1 LAAGS
6 ETVDSVAP
14 SCDYSAPMKF
24 YVTTAIDYI
33 NARPHIGHA
42 LEKIGADVAARYH
55 RLCGDEVFFL
65 TGTDEHSLNVQR
77 QAEKEGL
84 TPREYC
90 ERMIPS
96 FTDTWAKL
104 GISYDGFLRTTDPQH
119 EAAVGLV
126 FERLAKAGYLY
137 QADYEGLY
145 CPSCENY
152 YAEKD
157 APDFH
162 CPLHKRP
169 LERLK
174 EKNLF
179 FKLSAFQERLQK
191 LIETAEFR
199 IEPVI
204 RRNEILSLLRE
215 GLQDVSFTRANQKW
229 GVLSPVEPHQ
239 TVWIW
244 PDALTNYI
252 SAIGYGSD
260 EAKFRRWWPADVHII
275 GKDITRFHC
284 TIWPAMLLALELPL
298 PRMIFAHGFL
308 SVDGEKMSKTR
319 GTMIEPSQVLE
330 KYSADVLRY
339 YLMREVSF
347 GGDGDF
353 SWARVEQRYNAD
365 LANDLG
371 NLINRTLSMIHRYRG
386 GVVPEATDADLKA
399 DAEKMTATYRERMVQ
414 LDFSGALTELWTF
427 VTRANQYVEESKPW
441 ALAKD
446 AALTGRLDSVLYNLA
461 ESVRLISVLVM
472 PVLPTTAPQ
481 IRVQLG
487 VDDKPGLFAEEIT
500 WGRLAPGTKIGQV
513 APLFPK
519 RT

>member
-1 LAAGS
+1 
-6 ETVDSVAP
+6 
-14 SCDYSAPMKF
+14 MKF

-55 RLCGDEVFFL
+55 RLCGDDVFFL

-84 TPREYC
+84 SPSEYC
-90 ERMIPS
+90 ERMIPA
-96 FTDTWAKL
+96 FTEAWAKL

-119 EAAVGLV
+119 EAAVKLL
-126 FERLAKAGYLY
+126 FERLVKTGYLY
-137 QADYEGLY
+137 EGDYEGMY

-152 YAEKD
+152 YTEKD
-157 APDFH
+157 APDGQ
-162 CPLHKRP
+162 CPIHKRS
-169 LERLK
+169 LERVK
-174 EKNLF
+174 ERNLF
-179 FKLSAFQERLQK
+179 FKLSAFQEQLQK

-204 RRNEILSLLRE
+204 RRNEILGLIRE
-215 GLQDVSFTRANQKW
+215 GLQDVSFTRSNVRW
-229 GVLSPVEPHQ
+229 GVPSPVNPKQ
-239 TVWIW
+239 TIWIW
-244 PDALTNYI
+244 PDALTNYV

-260 EAKFRRWWPADVHII
+260 EAKFQHWWPADVHII

-284 TIWPAMLLALELPL
+284 TIWPAMLLALGLPL
-298 PRMIFAHGFL
+298 PKMVFAHGF
-308 SVDGEKMSKTR
+308 VTIDGEKISKTL
-319 GTMIEPSQVLE
+319 GNMIEPSQALE

-339 YLMREVSF
+339 YFMREVPF
-347 GGDGDF
+347 NGDGDF

-371 NLINRTLSMIHRYRG
+371 NLVNRTLSMIQRYRTG
-386 GVVPEATDADLKA
+386 IVPAAVDADLKA
-399 DAEKMTATYRERMVQ
+399 DGEKATTAYRAAMVE
-414 LDFSGALTELWTF
+414 LNFSGALEQAWSF
-427 VTRANQYVEESKPW
+427 ITRANRYVEETKPW

-446 AALTGRLDSVLYNLA
+446 PAQAARLNSVLYNLA
-461 ESVRLISVLVM
+461 ESVRLISVLVTPVM
-472 PVLPTTAPQ
+472 PTIAQQ
-481 IRVQLG
+481 IRIQLG
-487 VDDKPGLFAEEIT
+487 VTEKLQVLAEEIV
-500 WGRLAPGTKIGQV
+500 WGRLAPGTKIGQI

>member
-1 LAAGS
+1 
-6 ETVDSVAP
+6 
-14 SCDYSAPMKF
+14 MKF

-55 RLCGDEVFFL
+55 RLSGDDVFFL

-84 TPREYC
+84 SPREYC
-90 ERMIPS
+90 ERMIPA
-96 FTDTWAKL
+96 FTEAWAKL

-119 EAAVGLV
+119 EAAVQLL
-126 FERLAKAGYLY
+126 FERLVKTGYLY
-137 QADYEGLY
+137 EGDYEGMY

-152 YAEKD
+152 YTEKD
-157 APDFH
+157 APDGQ
-162 CPLHKRP
+162 CPIHKRS
-169 LERLK
+169 LERVK
-174 EKNLF
+174 ERNLF
-179 FKLSAFQERLQK
+179 FKLSAFQEQLQK

-204 RRNEILSLLRE
+204 RRNEILGLIRE
-215 GLQDVSFTRANQKW
+215 GLQDVSFTRSNVRW
-229 GVLSPVEPHQ
+229 GVPSPVSPKQ
-239 TVWIW
+239 TIWIW
-244 PDALTNYI
+244 PDALTNYV

-260 EAKFRRWWPADVHII
+260 EAKFQHWWPADVHII

-284 TIWPAMLLALELPL
+284 TIWPAMLLALGLPL
-298 PRMIFAHGFL
+298 PKMVFAHGF
-308 SVDGEKMSKTR
+308 VTIDGEKISKTL
-319 GTMIEPSQVLE
+319 GNMIEPSQALE
-330 KYSADVLRY
+330 RYSADVLRY
-339 YLMREVSF
+339 YFMREVPF
-347 GGDGDF
+347 NGDGDF

-371 NLINRTLSMIHRYRG
+371 NLVNRTLSMIQRYRD
-386 GVVPEATDADLKA
+386 GVVPTAADADLKA
-399 DAEKMTATYRERMVQ
+399 DGEKATAAYRAAMAELNFSTALEHVW
-414 LDFSGALTELWTF
+414 GF
-427 VTRANQYVEESKPW
+427 VTRANRYVEETKPW

-446 AALTGRLDSVLYNLA
+446 PAQATRLDSVLYNLA
-461 ESVRLISVLVM
+461 ESTRLISLLVTPFM
-472 PVLPTTAPQ
+472 PTIAHQ

-487 VDDKPGLFAEEIT
+487 ATEKLQVLSEEIV
-500 WGRLAPGTKIGQV
+500 WGRLAPGTKIGQI

>member
-1 LAAGS
+1 
-6 ETVDSVAP
+6 
-14 SCDYSAPMKF
+14 MKF

-33 NARPHIGHA
+33 NARPHLGHA
-42 LEKIGADVAARYH
+42 LEKIGADVCARYH
-55 RLCGDEVFFL
+55 RLCGDDVFFL

-77 QAEKEGL
+77 QAAKEEV

-96 FTDTWAKL
+96 FTDAWAKL
-104 GISYDGFLRTTDPQH
+104 GISYDSFLRTTDPQH
-119 EAAVGLV
+119 EAAVKLL
-126 FERLAKAGYLY
+126 FERLYKTGYLY
-137 QADYEGLY
+137 EGNYEGLY

-152 YAEKD
+152 YTEKD
-157 APDFH
+157 APDFQ

-169 LERLK
+169 LDRVQ

-204 RRNEILSLLRE
+204 RRNEILGLLRE
-215 GLQDVSFTRANQKW
+215 GLQDVSFTRSNVRW
-229 GVLSPVEPHQ
+229 GVPSPINPEQ
-239 TVWIW
+239 TIWIW

-260 EAKFRRWWPADVHII
+260 ETKFGRWWPADVHII

-284 TIWPAMLLALELPL
+284 TIWPAMLLAVGLPL
-298 PRMIFAHGFL
+298 PKMVFAHGFI
-308 SVDGEKMSKTR
+308 SVEGEKMSKTR
-319 GTMIEPSQVLE
+319 GTMIEPSAVLE
-330 KYSADVLRY
+330 KYNADVLRY
-339 YLMREVSF
+339 YLMREVPF
-347 GGDGDF
+347 NGDGDF
-353 SWARVEQRYNAD
+353 SWARLEQRYNAD

-371 NLINRTLSMIHRYRG
+371 NLVNRTLSMIQRYREC
-386 GVVPEATDADLKA
+386 VVPKSMDADLKA
-399 DAEKMTATYRERMVQ
+399 DAEKMTTAYRAGMVE
-414 LDFSGALTELWTF
+414 LNFSVALEHVWGF
-427 VTRANQYVEESKPW
+427 VTRANRYVEETKPW

-446 AALTGRLDSVLYNLA
+446 PAQAPRLDSVLYNLA
-461 ESVRLISVLVM
+461 EVVRLISVLVTPFM
-472 PVLPTTAPQ
+472 PTIAQQ
-481 IRVQLG
+481 IRLQLG
-487 VDDKPGLFAEEIT
+487 LPEKLQVFAEEIA
-500 WGRLAPGTKIGQV
+500 WGRLAPGTKIGQI

>member
-1 LAAGS
+1 
-6 ETVDSVAP
+6 
-14 SCDYSAPMKF
+14 MKF
-24 YVTTAIDYI
+24 YITTAIDYI
-33 NARPHIGHA
+33 NARPHLGHA

-55 RLCGDEVFFL
+55 RLCGDDVFFL

-84 TPREYC
+84 TPREFC
-90 ERMIPS
+90 ERMIPA
-96 FTDTWAKL
+96 FTDAWAQL

-119 EAAVGLV
+119 EAAVKLV

-152 YAEKD
+152 YTEKD
-157 APDFH
+157 ATDFQ
-162 CPLHKRP
+162 CPIHKRP
-169 LERLK
+169 LERVK

-191 LIETAEFR
+191 LIETSEFR
-199 IEPVI
+199 IEPVN
-204 RRNEILSLLRE
+204 RRNEILSLLRD
-215 GLQDVSFTRANQKW
+215 GLQDVSFTRANLKW

-239 TVWIW
+239 TIWIW

-260 EAKFRRWWPADVHII
+260 EKTFARWWPADVHVI

-298 PRMIFAHGFL
+298 PKMVFAHGFI
-308 SVDGEKMSKTR
+308 SVEGEKMSKTR

-330 KYSADVLRY
+330 KYSADPLRY
-339 YLMREVSF
+339 YLMREVPF
-347 GGDGDF
+347 NGDGDF
-353 SWARVEQRYNAD
+353 SWARLEQRYNAD

-371 NLINRTLSMIHRYRG
+371 NLVNRTLSMIQRYRG
-386 GVVPEATDADLKA
+386 GVVPKSSDPDLRA
-399 DAEKMTATYRERMVQ
+399 DAEKMTEAYRDRM
-414 LDFSGALTELWTF
+414 TELDYSVALEKLWAF
-427 VTRANQYVEESKPW
+427 VTRANRYVEESKPW

-446 AALTGRLDSVLYNLA
+446 ATQAARLDAVLYNLA
-461 ESVRLISVLVM
+461 ESVRLISVLVTPFM
-472 PVLPTTAPQ
+472 PTVAGQ
-481 IRVQLG
+481 IRAQLG
-487 VDDKPGLFAEEIT
+487 VGGNLGALAEEVQ
-500 WGRLAPGTKIGQV
+500 WGRLPAGTKHGRV

-519 RT
+519 KA

>member
-1 LAAGS
+1 
-6 ETVDSVAP
+6 
-14 SCDYSAPMKF
+14 MKF

-55 RLCGDEVFFL
+55 RLRGDEVYFL

-84 TPREYC
+84 TPREFC

-96 FTDTWAKL
+96 FTEAWAKL

-137 QADYEGLY
+137 QGDYEGLY

-152 YAEKD
+152 YTEKD
-157 APDFH
+157 APDFQ

-169 LERLK
+169 LERVK

-204 RRNEILSLLRE
+204 RRNEILGLLRE
-215 GLQDVSFTRANQKW
+215 GLQDVSFTRANLKW

-239 TVWIW
+239 TIWIW
-244 PDALTNYI
+244 PDALTNYV
-252 SAIGYGSD
+252 SATGYGSD

-284 TIWPAMLLALELPL
+284 TIWPAMLLALGLPL
-298 PRMIFAHGFL
+298 PKMVFAHGFI
-308 SVDGEKMSKTR
+308 SVEGEKMSKTR
-319 GTMIEPSQVLE
+319 GTMIEPAAVLE
-330 KYSADVLRY
+330 KYTADVLRY
-339 YLMREVSF
+339 YLMREVPF
-347 GGDGDF
+347 NGDGDF

-371 NLINRTLSMIHRYRG
+371 NLVNRTLSMIGRYRQG
-386 GVVPEATDADLKA
+386 TVPKAGRSDAADDDLRAT
-399 DAEKMTATYRERMVQ
+399 AERAVASYQERMNE
-414 LDFSGALTELWTF
+414 LDYSAALERSWAF
-427 VTRANQYVEESKPW
+427 ITRANRYVEESKPW

-446 AALTGRLDSVLYNLA
+446 AAQAARLDGVLYNLA
-461 ESVRLISVLVM
+461 ESVRLISVLVS
-472 PVLPTTAPQ
+472 PFTPTTSDA
-481 IRVQLG
+481 IRAQLG
-487 VDDKPGLFAEEIT
+487 VGDKPGLFAEET
-500 WGRLAPGTKIGQV
+500 NWGRLAPGTKIGQV

>member
-1 LAAGS
+1 
-6 ETVDSVAP
+6 
-14 SCDYSAPMKF
+14 MKF
-24 YVTTAIDYI
+24 YITTAIDYI

-55 RLCGDEVFFL
+55 RLCGDDVFFL

-84 TPREYC
+84 SPREYC
-90 ERMIPS
+90 ERMIPA
-96 FTDTWAKL
+96 FTEAWAKL

-119 EAAVGLV
+119 EAAVTLL
-126 FERLAKAGYLY
+126 FERLVKTGYLY
-137 QADYEGLY
+137 EGDYEGLY

-152 YAEKD
+152 YTEKD
-157 APDFH
+157 APDGQ
-162 CPLHKRP
+162 CPIHKRP
-169 LERLK
+169 LERVK
-174 EKNLF
+174 ERNLF
-179 FKLSAFQERLQK
+179 FKLSAFQDRLQK

-204 RRNEILSLLRE
+204 RRNEILGLIRE
-215 GLQDVSFTRANQKW
+215 GLQDVSFTRSNVRW
-229 GVLSPVEPHQ
+229 GVPSPVNPKQ
-239 TVWIW
+239 TIWIW
-244 PDALTNYI
+244 PDALTNYL

-260 EAKFRRWWPADVHII
+260 EAKFQHWWPADVHII

-298 PRMIFAHGFL
+298 PKMVFAHGF
-308 SVDGEKMSKTR
+308 VTIDGEKISKTL
-319 GTMIEPSQVLE
+319 GNMIEPSQALE

-339 YLMREVSF
+339 YFMREVPF
-347 GGDGDF
+347 NGDGDF

-371 NLINRTLSMIHRYRG
+371 NLVNRTLSMIQRYRA
-386 GVVPEATDADLKA
+386 GVVPTAADADLKA
-399 DAEKMTATYRERMVQ
+399 DGEKTTTAYRAAMIE
-414 LDFSGALTELWTF
+414 LNFSGALEHAWGF
-427 VTRANQYVEESKPW
+427 ITRANRYVEETKPW

-446 AALTGRLDSVLYNLA
+446 AAQEGRLNSVLYNLA
-461 ESVRLISVLVM
+461 EATHLISVLVTPFM
-472 PVLPTTAPQ
+472 PTIAQQ

-487 VDDKPGLFAEEIT
+487 VTEKLQVLAEEIA
-500 WGRLAPGTKIGQV
+500 WGRLAPGTKIGQI

>member
-1 LAAGS
+1 
-6 ETVDSVAP
+6 
-14 SCDYSAPMKF
+14 MKF

-55 RLCGDEVFFL
+55 RLCGDDVFFL

-84 TPREYC
+84 PPRAYC

-96 FTDTWAKL
+96 FTDAWAKL
-104 GISYDGFLRTTDPQH
+104 GISYDGFLRTTDPAH

-137 QADYEGLY
+137 QSDYEGLY

-152 YAEKD
+152 YTEKD
-157 APDFH
+157 APDSQ

-169 LERLK
+169 LERVK

-179 FKLSAFQERLQK
+179 FKLSAFQDRLQK

-215 GLQDVSFTRANQKW
+215 GLQDVSFTRANLKW

-239 TVWIW
+239 TIWIW

-298 PRMIFAHGFL
+298 PKMIFAHGFI

-339 YLMREVSF
+339 YLTREVPF
-347 GGDGDF
+347 NGDGDF
-353 SWARVEQRYNAD
+353 SWTRLEQRYNAD

-371 NLINRTLSMIHRYRG
+371 NLVNRTLSMIQRYRD
-386 GVVPEATDADLKA
+386 GVMPKPGDADLQPDA
-399 DAEKMTATYRERMVQ
+399 DKMAAAYRGRMVE
-414 LDFSGALTELWTF
+414 LDFHSALEQLWAF
-427 VTRANQYVEESKPW
+427 VTRGNRYVEETKPW

-446 AALTGRLDSVLYNLA
+446 PALAARLDSVLYNLA
-461 ESVRLISVLVM
+461 ESVRLIAVLITPFM
-472 PVLPTTAPQ
+472 PTIAQQ
-481 IRVQLG
+481 IRAQLG
-487 VDDKPGLFAEEIT
+487 VGDKLGLLADEVN
-500 WGRLAPGTKIGQV
+500 WGRLAPGTKIGKIT
-513 APLFPK
+513 PLFPK

>member
-1 LAAGS
+1 MAES
-6 ETVDSVAP
+6 ETVDSVASNCEYP
-14 SCDYSAPMKF
+14 AFMKF

-33 NARPHIGHA
+33 NARPHLGHA
-42 LEKIGADVAARYH
+42 LEKVGADVCARYH

-77 QAEKEGL
+77 QAAKEGV

-96 FTDTWAKL
+96 FTDAWAKL
-104 GISYDGFLRTTDPQH
+104 GVSYDSFLRTTDPQH
-119 EAAVGLV
+119 EAAVKLL
-126 FERLAKAGYLY
+126 FEHLYKAGYLY
-137 QADYEGLY
+137 ESDYEGLY

-152 YAEKD
+152 YTEKD
-157 APDFH
+157 APDFQ

-169 LERLK
+169 LDRVQ

-179 FKLSAFQERLQK
+179 FRLSAFQEQLQK

-204 RRNEILSLLRE
+204 RRNEILGLLRE
-215 GLQDVSFTRANQKW
+215 GLQDVSFTRSNVRW
-229 GVLSPVEPHQ
+229 GVPSPINPEQ
-239 TVWIW
+239 TIWIW

-260 EAKFRRWWPADVHII
+260 EARFAHWWPADVHVI

-284 TIWPAMLLALELPL
+284 TIWPSMLLALGLPL
-298 PRMIFAHGFL
+298 PKMVFAHGFI
-308 SVDGEKMSKTR
+308 SVEGEKMSKTR
-319 GTMIEPSQVLE
+319 GTMIEPSEVLD

-339 YLMREVSF
+339 YLMREVPF
-347 GGDGDF
+347 NGDGDF
-353 SWARVEQRYNAD
+353 SWSRLEQRYNAD

-371 NLINRTLSMIHRYRG
+371 NLVNRTLSMIQRYRA
-386 GVVPEATDADLKA
+386 GVVPKAIDADLKA
-399 DAEKMTATYRERMVQ
+399 DADKMTTTYRARMIE
-414 LDFSGALTELWTF
+414 LDFSAALEHVWGF
-427 VTRANQYVEESKPW
+427 VTRANRYVEESKPW

-446 AALTGRLDSVLYNLA
+446 PGQAARLDSVLYNLA
-461 ESVRLISVLVM
+461 ESVRLISVVVT
-472 PVLPTTAPQ
+472 PFVPTTAEQ
-481 IRVQLG
+481 IRTQLG
-487 VDDKPGLFAEEIT
+487 VAEKLTVSAEEIV
-500 WGRLAPGTKIGQV
+500 WGRLAPGTKIGQIV
-513 APLFPK
+513 PLFPK